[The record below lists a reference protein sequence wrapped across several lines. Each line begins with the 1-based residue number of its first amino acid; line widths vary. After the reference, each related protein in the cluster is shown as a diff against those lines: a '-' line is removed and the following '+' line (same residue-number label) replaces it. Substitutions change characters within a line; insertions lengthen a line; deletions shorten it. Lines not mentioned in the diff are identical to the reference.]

1 MSECERLSDGLADL
15 AAGRREWTE
24 AEQAHLAACADCT
37 AEWELLGAARGL
49 GGQIAGRLD
58 PEAIGA
64 RVLERL
70 AAANRA
76 RHARR
81 WWEVIGGL
89 AAAAMITLAVAGG
102 HLPWQRSS
110 AGDGG
115 AASSGVET
123 GAAEIPLPELD
134 SLDAS
139 QLEDV
144 LDAMDQPLTG
154 GSPMTAPRLD
164 DLNAKQL
171 ERLLHSQE
179 G

>member
-1 MSECERLSDGLADL
+1 MSECERLSEGLADL

-24 AEQAHLAACADCT
+24 AERAHLAGCADCT
-37 AEWELLGAARGL
+37 AEWELIGAAGAL
-49 GGQIAGRLD
+49 GGQIVGRLD
-58 PEAIGA
+58 SEAIGA
-64 RVLERL
+64 RVLEQL
-70 AAANRA
+70 AAEHRA
-76 RHARR
+76 RRARR
-81 WWEVIGGL
+81 WWEAIGGL
-89 AAAAMITLAVAGG
+89 AAAAVITLAVAGG
-102 HLPWQRSS
+102 HVPWHRTP
-110 AGDGG
+110 AGVAG
-115 AASSGVET
+115 ASSGVET